1 MKEGD
6 YLDKLIQ
13 KKIEENKQKL
23 EEVEKKLSNAPIGSL
38 KIQKKRG
45 KDAYYHQFKNKNTG
59 EFEKKFI
66 GVNEK
71 QLVSDLAEKSYLKKV
86 KPLVEKQI
94 QLLENIQ
101 KMQYNQ
107 NEINSV
113 YDDLSDRRRELITPI
128 SISPKE
134 QIRRWENENYET
146 NNKYEEN
153 MIFETDRGEMVRSKS
168 ELIIANIL
176 NQNKNLLY
184 KYERPLELIINGKVQ
199 VFYPDFTILNINT
212 GKITYWEHAGLM
224 DDPTYS
230 SQFVNKINNY
240 LDNDI
245 VLGNNLVVT
254 YETKN
259 NPLNIKY
266 VRKNIE
272 CILN

>member
-1 MKEGD
+1 M
-6 YLDKLIQ
+6 DKLIQ
-13 KKIEENKQKL
+13 KKKEENKQKL
-23 EEVEKKLSNAPIGSL
+23 KEVEKKLSNAPIGSL

-59 EFEKKFI
+59 KFEKKFI

-86 KPLVEKQI
+86 KPLVKKRI